1 MAEYVVGRGTESHNL
16 LEHLQNESAKVIYI
30 RHPSPSLAP
39 NSVPNIVEVTGADGK
54 SNTTIWIPLPGLFR
68 RPLSYFRDLLVTF
81 YAVKSKRSPRIQSLF
96 IGRESFCAFPGLVLK
111 KFGLVQRVIIFNADY
126 PLAVARYSNP
136 LMYKLLRFLEA
147 LCVSRCDCVW
157 DASDIMMQLRKI
169 DGILDTPS
177 KRLVVPTGNNF
188 NRISRSKDDEI
199 NRYSIAYAGILSEG
213 KGIRLLLTC
222 LPRLVK
228 MFPSLHLNI
237 IGDGP
242 LRRTIESELE
252 DMNLKS
258 VVTFYGY
265 VPRMSDIEQVL
276 ARCGVGLAL
285 YDPSPSNYAR
295 YTDPAKPKLYL
306 SCGLPV
312 VITRVPPFAN
322 EIERNSA
329 GVVIDYST
337 EELESAL
344 FTILNDRDTY
354 SRYRRSAIELGSKY
368 DWANVVH
375 HALEETFSS
384 FNKKL

>member
-16 LEHLQNESAKVIYI
+16 LEHLQNESTKVIYI

-39 NSVPNIVEVTGADGK
+39 NSMPNIVEVRGGDGK
-54 SNTTIWIPLPGLFR
+54 SNTTIWVPLPGLFR
-68 RPLSYFRDLLVTF
+68 RPLSYFRDLVVTF
-81 YAVKSKRSPRIQSLF
+81 YAVKSKRSPGIQSLF

-111 KFGLVQRVIIFNADY
+111 
-126 PLAVARYSNP
+126 
-136 LMYKLLRFLEA
+136 
-147 LCVSRCDCVW
+147 
-157 DASDIMMQLRKI
+157 LRKI

-276 ARCGVGLAL
+276 ATCGVGLAL

-312 VITRVPPFAN
+312 VITRVPPFAS

-337 EELESAL
+337 KELESAL